1 MDPLPGTDTEQMHES
16 KKSTHDEHVGIGRVT
31 KRVDKHLRGALT
43 LAVLGKENTEL
54 QLQKT
59 GWLQEGSCPIT
70 NSLRRAKEKV

>member
-1 MDPLPGTDTEQMHES
+1 MHES

-54 QLQKT
+54 QLQKNKMAS
-59 GWLQEGSCPIT
+59 GRILSYYH
-70 NSLRRAKEKV
+70 SLRWAKEKV